1 MAKRKLFTF
10 LTIFSFILLSGCKK
24 EITKSTYQPI
34 IKELKWGMEESQVTK
49 ILDNL
54 KDMRYKPYKV
64 DINED
69 NQENNTEDN
78 NLFSY
83 LELNSPITKFGFNAR
98 VILTFSKEVYN
109 SLEEEGLLCSITLGY
124 SDVTEEELL
133 DQMKR
138 ELGDNYRESVI
149 AKGHKSY
156 IWESKKKM
164 KDLPKETFNE
174 LCTFLKSKAPNTS
187 ESMLLPKVDESVN
200 GITLRVSEWDSGTSL
215 VVTYWGDWE
224 WIMNYLN
231 NMAK

>member
-1 MAKRKLFTF
+1 
-10 LTIFSFILLSGCKK
+10 
-24 EITKSTYQPI
+24 
-34 IKELKWGMEESQVTK
+34 
-49 ILDNL
+49 
-54 KDMRYKPYKV
+54 MRYKPYKV